1 MNRGQTPIATTWEET
16 MKYLLVG
23 AAVAASLAVPATA
36 QEVSLGRF
44 FGACE
49 DAGTDTKTSVG
60 EACIIQSIINAA
72 SAEIDGVTVNTLP
85 TDWGNFYDQIK
96 ASYAGG
102 TPPDIHVMHR
112 HRVPEFAGLGA
123 VADLTDDLAGA
134 GIDVSDWAPAA
145 LDAVSLDGGIYGV
158 PMDFHANL
166 WHVNMD
172 LMEAAGL
179 VMDGKPVLPTSPAEL
194 LAHAQKVKDA
204 TGQDYLAADF
214 AQFPIGV
221 RLTLALMW
229 QQGANIFD
237 GDTATI
243 NNDAAKNAV
252 SSMTQLF
259 DAGLANPQLNY
270 ADSQQAFL
278 NGEAAILVNGT
289 WVVDFY
295 TAEAAKAE
303 VGLNNYYVADFPTL
317 FDTGAT
323 WADSHMWAIPAS
335 LKANDPAKYQAAL
348 KVLAFINDHN
358 IDWARTGHMA
368 VRNSVLESADYAAL
382 PHRAEYAGTA
392 AIAKD
397 TPPSEKYGAIQ
408 DVLNRELQAIWLTGK
423 SADAALADAE
433 AEVQDLLDR

>member
-1 MNRGQTPIATTWEET
+1 
-16 MKYLLVG
+16 MKHLIIG
-23 AAVAASLAVPATA
+23 AVVAATVFTGATA
-36 QEVSLGRF
+36 QEITLGRF

-49 DAGTDTKTSVG
+49 DAGTDTKASSG

-72 SAEIDGVTVNTLP
+72 DAEIEGVSITTLP
-85 TDWGNFYDQIK
+85 TDWGNYYDQIK

-102 TPPDIHVMHR
+102 TPPDVHVMHR
-112 HRVPEFAGLGA
+112 HRIPEFAGLGA
-123 VADLTDDLAGA
+123 LADISDDLEAA
-134 GIDVSDWAPAA
+134 GIDRSDWSENA
-145 LDAVSLDGGIYGV
+145 LAAVSYEDGIYGV

-179 VMDGKPVLPTSPAEL
+179 VENGKPILPSSPEEL
-194 LAHAQKVKDA
+194 LKHAQMVKAA
-204 TGQDYLAADF
+204 TGQNYLAADF
-214 AQFPIGV
+214 AQFPLGV
-221 RLTLALMW
+221 RLVLALIW
-229 QQGANIFD
+229 QQGSNISD
-237 GDTATI
+237 GVTASLNT
-243 NNDAAKNAV
+243 DEAKAAVAA
-252 SSMTQLF
+252 MTQLF
-259 DAGLANPQLNY
+259 DAGLADPQLNY

-295 TAEAAKAE
+295 SAEAAKEE
-303 VGLNNYYVADFPTL
+303 VGLDNYYVADFPTL

-335 LKANDPAKYQAAL
+335 LQADEEKYQAAL

-368 VRNSVLESADYAAL
+368 VRTSVLESDEYAAL
-382 PHRAEYAGTA
+382 PHRSEYTGTA
-392 AIAKD
+392 GIARD
-397 TPPSEKYGAIQ
+397 TPPSKRYGAIQ

-423 SADAALADAE
+423 KADVALADAE
-433 AEVQDLLDR
+433 AEIQDLLDR

>member
-1 MNRGQTPIATTWEET
+1 MRHVLLTAAAAATIATS
-16 MKYLLVG
+16 
-23 AAVAASLAVPATA
+23 AFA
-36 QEVSLGRF
+36 QEVTVGRF

-49 DAGTDTKTSVG
+49 DAGTDTTTSTG

-72 SAEIDGVTVNTLP
+72 DAEIDGVSINTLP
-85 TDWGNFYDQIK
+85 TDWGNYYDQIK
-96 ASYAGG
+96 AAFAGG
-102 TPPDIHVMHR
+102 TPPDVFVMHR
-112 HRVPEFAGLGA
+112 HRIPEFAGIGA
-123 VADLTDDLAGA
+123 LAEISGDLESV
-134 GIDVSDWAPAA
+134 GIDPSDWSETA
-145 LDAVSLDGGIYGV
+145 LEAVSYNGGIYGV

-172 LMEAAGL
+172 IMAEAGL
-179 VMDGKPVLPTSPAEL
+179 VEDGKPVLPSSPEEL
-194 LAHAQKVKDA
+194 LAHAQQVKDA

-221 RLTLALMW
+221 RLVLALMW
-229 QQGANIFD
+229 QQNANIFD
-237 GDTATI
+237 EDGTATI
-243 NNDAAKNAV
+243 NNEAGANAV
-252 SSMTQLF
+252 TAITQLF

-295 TAEAAKAE
+295 TAEAAKEE
-303 VGLNNYYVADFPTL
+303 VGLDNYYVADFPTL

-323 WADSHMWAIPAS
+323 WADSHMWAIPS
-335 LKANDPAKYQAAL
+335 TIDGDKKIAAL

-368 VRNSVLESADYAAL
+368 VRKSVVESDAYKSL
-382 PHRAEYAGTA
+382 PHRDEYAGTA
-392 AIAKD
+392 TIAKD
-397 TPPSEKYGAIQ
+397 TPPSERYGAIQ

-423 SADAALADAE
+423 EVETALSDAE
-433 AEVQDLLDR
+433 LEVQDLLDR

>member
-1 MNRGQTPIATTWEET
+1 

>member
-1 MNRGQTPIATTWEET
+1 
-16 MKYLLVG
+16 
-23 AAVAASLAVPATA
+23 
-36 QEVSLGRF
+36 
-44 FGACE
+44 
-49 DAGTDTKTSVG
+49 
-60 EACIIQSIINAA
+60 
-72 SAEIDGVTVNTLP
+72 
-85 TDWGNFYDQIK
+85 
-96 ASYAGG
+96 
-102 TPPDIHVMHR
+102 
-112 HRVPEFAGLGA
+112 
-123 VADLTDDLAGA
+123 
-134 GIDVSDWAPAA
+134 
-145 LDAVSLDGGIYGV
+145 
-158 PMDFHANL
+158 
-166 WHVNMD
+166 
-172 LMEAAGL
+172 
-179 VMDGKPVLPTSPAEL
+179 
-194 LAHAQKVKDA
+194 
-204 TGQDYLAADF
+204 
-214 AQFPIGV
+214 
-221 RLTLALMW
+221 MW

-237 GDTATI
+237 GGTATI

-423 SADAALADAE
+423 SVDAALADAE

>member
-1 MNRGQTPIATTWEET
+1 
-16 MKYLLVG
+16 MKHLLIG
-23 AAVAASLAVPATA
+23 AAVAATIATGASA
-36 QEVSLGRF
+36 QDVTLGRF

-49 DAGTDTKTSVG
+49 DAGTDTKASVG

-72 SAEIDGVTVNTLP
+72 SAEIDGVSVKTLP
-85 TDWGNFYDQIK
+85 TDWGNYYDQIK
-96 ASYAGG
+96 AAYAGG
-102 TPPDIHVMHR
+102 TPPDVHVMHR

-123 VADLTDDLAGA
+123 LAELSGDLEKV
-134 GIDVSDWAPAA
+134 GIDVADWTEAA
-145 LDAVSLDGGIYGV
+145 RDAVSYNGGIYGV
-158 PMDFHANL
+158 PLDIHANL
-166 WHVNMD
+166 WHVNME
-172 LMEAAGL
+172 LMQQAGL
-179 VMDGKPVLPTSPAEL
+179 VENGRPVLPSSPEQL
-194 LAHAQKVKDA
+194 LAHARTVKEA

-221 RLTLALMW
+221 RLVLALMW
-229 QQGANIFD
+229 QQNANIFD

-243 NNDAAKNAV
+243 DNDAARNAIAAI
-252 SSMTQLF
+252 TQLF
-259 DAGLANPQLNY
+259 DAGYANPQLNY

-303 VGLNNYYVADFPTL
+303 TGLDDYYVASFPTL

-335 LKANDPAKYQAAL
+335 VKSDQDAYMAAL

-368 VRNSVLESADYAAL
+368 VRTSVLESGEYADL
-382 PHRAEYAGTA
+382 PHRSEYAATA
-392 AIAKD
+392 SIARD
-397 TPPSEKYGAIQ
+397 TPPSERYGAIQ
-408 DVLNRELQAIWLTGK
+408 DVLNREFQAIWLTGK
-423 SADAALADAE
+423 SVDDALADAE
-433 AEVQDLLDR
+433 ADVQDLLDR

>member
-1 MNRGQTPIATTWEET
+1 MKHVLLTAAAAATLAT
-16 MKYLLVG
+16 G
-23 AAVAASLAVPATA
+23 AFA
-36 QEVSLGRF
+36 QEVTLGRF

-49 DAGTDTKTSVG
+49 DAGTDTTTSTG

-72 SAEIDGVTVNTLP
+72 ETEIDGVSINTLP
-85 TDWGNFYDQIK
+85 TDWGNYYDQVK
-96 ASYAGG
+96 AAYAGG
-102 TPPDIHVMHR
+102 TPPDVHVMHR
-112 HRVPEFAGLGA
+112 HRIPEFAGLGA
-123 VADLTDDLAGA
+123 LAEISGDLETA
-134 GIDVSDWAPAA
+134 GIDPGDWSPAA
-145 LDAVSLDGGIYGV
+145 LDAVSFKDGIYGV

-172 LMEAAGL
+172 VMEAAGL
-179 VMDGKPVLPTSPAEL
+179 VENGAPVLPSSPEEL
-194 LAHAQKVKDA
+194 LAHAQQIKEA
-204 TGQDYLAADF
+204 TGKDYLAADF

-221 RLTLALMW
+221 RLVLALMW
-229 QQGANIFD
+229 QQNANIFTDD
-237 GDTATI
+237 GTATI
-243 NNDAAKNAV
+243 NTEAGKNSV
-252 SSMTQLF
+252 TTITQLF

-317 FDTGAT
+317 FETGAT
-323 WADSHMWAIPAS
+323 WADSHMWAIPS
-335 LKANDPAKYQAAL
+335 TLEGEEKMAAL

-368 VRNSVLESADYAAL
+368 VRKSVVASDAYTSL
-382 PHRAEYAGTA
+382 PHRDEYTGTA

-397 TPPSEKYGAIQ
+397 TPPSERYGAIQ

-423 SADAALADAE
+423 SVEDALGDAE
-433 AEVQDLLDR
+433 LEVQDLLDR

>member
-1 MNRGQTPIATTWEET
+1 
-16 MKYLLVG
+16 MKKILI
-23 AAVAASLAVPATA
+23 AAVATAAIITGASA

-72 SAEIDGVTVNTLP
+72 SAEIEGVTVKTLP
-85 TDWGNFYDQIK
+85 TDWGNYYDQIK
-96 ASYAGG
+96 AAYAGG

-123 VADLTDDLAGA
+123 LANLSDDLASA
-134 GIDVSDWAPAA
+134 GVDTADWADAA
-145 LDAVSLDGGIYGV
+145 LSAVSHNGSVYGV
-158 PMDFHANL
+158 PLDFHANL

-172 LMEAAGL
+172 VMQAAGL
-179 VMDGKPVLPTSPAEL
+179 AEDGKPVLPSSPDEL
-194 LAHAQKVKDA
+194 LAHARKVKEA
-204 TGQDYLAADF
+204 TGKDYLAADF

-221 RLTLALMW
+221 RVVLALMW
-229 QQGANIFD
+229 QQNANIFD
-237 GDTATI
+237 GDMATI

-252 SSMTQLF
+252 MAITQLF
-259 DAGLANPQLNY
+259 DAGLADPKLNY

-303 VGLNNYYVADFPTL
+303 TGLNNYYVADFPTL
-317 FDTGAT
+317 FAAGAT

-335 LKANDPAKYQAAL
+335 LKSKDPAKYQAAL

-368 VRNSVLESADYAAL
+368 VRKSVLGSGDYANL
-382 PHRAEYAGTA
+382 PHRSEYTGTA
-392 AIAKD
+392 AIARD
-397 TPPSEKYGAIQ
+397 TPPSERYGAIQ

-423 SADAALADAE
+423 AVDAALADAE

>member
-1 MNRGQTPIATTWEET
+1 MAAGIATT
-16 MKYLLVG
+16 
-23 AAVAASLAVPATA
+23 APA
-36 QEVSLGRF
+36 QEITLGRF

-49 DAGTDTKTSVG
+49 DAGTDTTASSG

-72 SAEIDGVTVNTLP
+72 DAELEGISINTLP
-85 TDWGNFYDQIK
+85 TDWGNYYDQVK
-96 ASYAGG
+96 AAYAGG
-102 TPPDIHVMHR
+102 TPPDVHVMHR

-123 VADLTDDLAGA
+123 IAEISGELEAA
-134 GIDVSDWAPAA
+134 GIDASDWSPAA
-145 LDAVSLDGGIYGV
+145 LDAVSFNGGIYGV

-172 LMEAAGL
+172 LMAEAGL
-179 VMDGKPVLPTSPAEL
+179 VEDGKPILPTSPEEL
-194 LAHAQKVKDA
+194 LAQAQQFKNA

-221 RLTLALMW
+221 RVVLALMW
-229 QQGANIFD
+229 QQDANIFSDD
-237 GDTATI
+237 GTATI
-243 NNDAAKNAV
+243 NTKAGQNAV
-252 SSMTQLF
+252 TAMTQLF

-278 NGEAAILVNGT
+278 NGEAGILVNGT

-295 TAEAAKAE
+295 TAEAAKEE
-303 VGLNNYYVADFPTL
+303 VGLDNYYVADFPTL
-317 FDTGAT
+317 FETGAT

-335 LKANDPAKYQAAL
+335 LERKERAAAL

-368 VRNSVLESADYAAL
+368 VRTSVVESDAYQSL
-382 PHRAEYAGTA
+382 PHRDEYTGTA
-392 AIAKD
+392 AIARD
-397 TPPSEKYGAIQ
+397 TPPSERYGAIQ

-423 SADAALADAE
+423 TVEAALGDAE
-433 AEVQDLLDR
+433 FEVQDLLDR